1 MSSIRPVA
9 TQAGFT
15 TVSMASIPLLEKLLE
30 KKTLFNSPG
39 VMATRRLAA
48 STWGFVT

>member
-1 MSSIRPVA
+1 MSSIRPVSR
-9 TQAGFT
+9 QAGFT
-15 TVSMASIPLLEKLLE
+15 TVSMASIPLLE